1 MNLFNNSFMLIVRG
15 RMTEGYK
22 SFLLQY
28 IQYYHIRLS
37 HCWQVKKNKIK
48 LFFET

>member
-1 MNLFNNSFMLIVRG
+1 MLIVRG
-15 RMTEGYK
+15 RLTEGYK

-37 HCWQVKKNKIK
+37 HCWQVKKKKNV
-48 LFFET
+48 FFET